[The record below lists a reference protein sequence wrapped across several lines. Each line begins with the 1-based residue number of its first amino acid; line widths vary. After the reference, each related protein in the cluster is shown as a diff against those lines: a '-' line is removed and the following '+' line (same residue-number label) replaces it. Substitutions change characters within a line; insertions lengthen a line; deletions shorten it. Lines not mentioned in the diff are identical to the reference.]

1 VLARVIETAGI
12 ATTSISL
19 VREQT
24 EAVKPPRALWVPFPF
39 GYALGRPDDPALQHR
54 VLRAAL
60 ALLDEPSGPVLR
72 ELSDSEEP
80 GDQPPAPI
88 QASAIA
94 PEPDIA
100 MDLDAEIAQIQR
112 EHERWLAESGGRT
125 AVGLSGIAPE
135 RLGGAARFLEAFA
148 GGLDA
153 EHDGRPDGMPVPD
166 FIRYCADDLKA
177 LYGEAHM
184 ASKGAGGDEI
194 ARWLWGQTALGQVL
208 RRVRERLE
216 ASDDPRSKAAA
227 FGVAR

>member
-1 VLARVIETAGI
+1 
-12 ATTSISL
+12 
-19 VREQT
+19 
-24 EAVKPPRALWVPFPF
+24 LWVPFPF
-39 GYALGRPDDPALQHR
+39 GYALGRPDDPELQHR

-72 ELSDSEEP
+72 ELPDSAEP

-88 QASAIA
+88 QASAVA
-94 PEPDIA
+94 PGPDMA
-100 MDLDAEIAQIQR
+100 MDLDAEIAQIQG

-125 AVGLSGIAPE
+125 AIGLSGIPPE

-148 GGLDA
+148 GGRDA
-153 EHDGRPDGMPVPD
+153 EHDGRPDGMPEPD
-166 FIRYCADDLKA
+166 FIRYCVDDLKA
-177 LYGEAHM
+177 LYGEAYM
-184 ASKGAGGDEI
+184 ASKKAGGDEI

-208 RRVRERLE
+208 RRVRARLE

>member
-112 EHERWLAESGGRT
+112 EH
-125 AVGLSGIAPE
+125 
-135 RLGGAARFLEAFA
+135 LGGAARFLEAFA